1 VDGKGISKGIAIFS
15 FFCTCYN
22 GKPLYLLLMQINE
35 FSMNGSH
42 EKTSETVNEISI
54 YISQHFEISTEQQLI
69 FFKNSINNS
78 ASQALSCRNAAFY
91 FRTFF
96 LSLIIPVFGSH
107 TIIAKYAMFCTR
119 FFPLKEKKPSAKF

>member
-42 EKTSETVNEISI
+42 EKTSGTVNEISI
-54 YISQHFEISTEQQLI
+54 YISQQFEISTEQLI

-78 ASQALSCRNAAFY
+78 ASQALSAEMPRIY

-96 LSLIIPVFGSH
+96 LSLIIPVFSALILSSPN
-107 TIIAKYAMFCTR
+107 TPMFCTR